1 MNKRLYQFF
10 ADDHHRIDKL
20 LNKATEH
27 PDEVDMNYYLQFRT
41 QLLRHIK
48 MEEKI
53 LFKEAKK
60 ANIVIMQELLPQYRL
75 EHGALTAL
83 MVPPPTLSLIKVIRY
98 ILKKHNIKEE
108 GLEGLYDV
116 CETLVQGQTQELLN
130 QLIATDEVP
139 LHAPNPAPI
148 ALEAAR
154 RALMRAGYDFDEIV
168 RIG

>member
-1 MNKRLYQFF
+1 
-10 ADDHHRIDKL
+10 
-20 LNKATEH
+20 
-27 PDEVDMNYYLQFRT
+27 
-41 QLLRHIK
+41 
-48 MEEKI
+48 
-53 LFKEAKK
+53 
-60 ANIVIMQELLPQYRL
+60 MQELLPQYRL

-83 MVPPPTLSLIKVIRY
+83 MVPPPSLSLIKVIRY
-98 ILKKHNIKEE
+98 ILKKHNMKEE

-116 CETLVQGQTQELLN
+116 CETLTQGQTQELLD

-154 RALMRAGYDFDEIV
+154 RTLDKAGYDFDEIV